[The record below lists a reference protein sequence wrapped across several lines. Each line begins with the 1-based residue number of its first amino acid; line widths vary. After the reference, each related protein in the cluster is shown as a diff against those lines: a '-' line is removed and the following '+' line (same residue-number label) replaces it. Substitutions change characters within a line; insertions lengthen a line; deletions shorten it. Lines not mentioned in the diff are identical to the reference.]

1 MNTLLKTNLG
11 KVIHVHRVNGGT
23 EPPPRLPRRCP
34 LGSFFM
40 DFPLYLPVLLDDIVR
55 LLFLHVPFAYFCGFS
70 Q

>member
-23 EPPPRLPRRCP
+23 DPHACPGGVLWVPPSWI
-34 LGSFFM
+34 SFCIYPCFWTT
-40 DFPLYLPVLLDDIVR
+40 DIVR